1 MSNKKKILIIQKVH
15 DKGMELINNHP
26 NFDVEV
32 TDDVTVENL
41 KSKIKDCDG
50 ASIRIA
56 KLPGEVIE
64 EAKNLKIIS
73 RHGVG
78 YDNIDLKK
86 AKEKDVKIAI
96 TANANAITVAEHVMF
111 VLLNIAKR
119 KDLYDKTVR
128 NGNFKDRNK
137 LPKMIEIWKKNFLIM
152 GFGRIGKSLIKRC
165 LGFEM
170 NVFVYDPF
178 VEKEKIEELGGK
190 KVNNLEE
197 AVQTMDVI
205 SLHMPLTDKTENLIN
220 YDLLKT
226 MKKNCIIINAA
237 RGGIIHEEDLN
248 KALNENLIFGA
259 AVDVFKKEPPDNN
272 NPLLK
277 NEKVFLS
284 PHTAAFTDE
293 CMTRMGKE
301 TIQNLIDFFDNNIDQ
316 SKIVKL

>member
-15 DKGMELINNHP
+15 EKGMELINNHP

-32 TDDVTVENL
+32 TDDTSVENL

-56 KLPGEVIE
+56 KLSGEVIN

-78 YDNIDLKK
+78 YDNIDLKT
-86 AKEKDVKIAI
+86 AKERDIKIAI
-96 TANANAITVAEHVMF
+96 TANANAVTVAEHVMF

-119 KDLYDKTVR
+119 RELYHTTVKE
-128 NGNFKDRNK
+128 GNFKDRNK
-137 LPKMIEIWKKNFLIM
+137 LPKTIEVWKKNFLIM
-152 GFGRIGKSLIKRC
+152 GFGRIGKALIKRC

-178 VEKEKIEELGGK
+178 VDKDTIEKLGGK
-190 KVNNLEE
+190 KVDNIEE
-197 AVQTMDVI
+197 AVKTMDVI
-205 SLHMPLTDKTENLIN
+205 SLHMPLTEKTENLIN
-220 YDLLKT
+220 YNLLKT

-237 RGGIIHEEDLN
+237 RGGIINEEDLN
-248 KALNENLIFGA
+248 KALNEDLIFGA
-259 AVDVFKKEPPDNN
+259 GIDVFKQEPPEND

-277 NEKVFLS
+277 NDKVYLS

-293 CMTRMGKE
+293 CMTRMGVE
-301 TIQNLIDFFDNNIDQ
+301 TIQNIIDYFDDTLEK
-316 SKIVKL
+316 SKIVRL

>member
-15 DKGMELINNHP
+15 EKGMELINNHP

-32 TDDVTVENL
+32 TDDTSVENL

-56 KLPGEVIE
+56 KLSGEVIN

-78 YDNIDLKK
+78 YDNIDLKT
-86 AKEKDVKIAI
+86 AKERDIKIAI
-96 TANANAITVAEHVMF
+96 TANANAVTVAEHVMF

-119 KDLYDKTVR
+119 RELYHTTVKE
-128 NGNFKDRNK
+128 GNFKDRNK
-137 LPKMIEIWKKNFLIM
+137 LPKTIEIWKKNFLIM
-152 GFGRIGKSLIKRC
+152 GFGRIGKALIKRC

-170 NVFVYDPF
+170 NVYVYDPF
-178 VEKEKIEELGGK
+178 VDKDIIDKLGGK
-190 KVNNLEE
+190 KVNNIEE
-197 AVQTMDVI
+197 AVKTMDVI

-220 YDLLKT
+220 YNLLKT

-237 RGGIIHEEDLN
+237 RGGIINEEDLN
-248 KALNENLIFGA
+248 KALNEDLIFGA
-259 AVDVFKKEPPDNN
+259 GIDVFKQEPPEND

-277 NEKVFLS
+277 NNKVYLS

-293 CMTRMGKE
+293 CMTRMGVE
-301 TIQNLIDFFDNNIDQ
+301 TIQNIIDYFDDTLEK
-316 SKIVKL
+316 SKIVRL

>member
-15 DKGMELINNHP
+15 EKGMELINNHP

-32 TDDVTVENL
+32 TDDTSEENL

-56 KLPGEVIE
+56 KLSGEVIN

-78 YDNIDLKK
+78 YDNIDLKT
-86 AKEKDVKIAI
+86 AKERDIKIAI
-96 TANANAITVAEHVMF
+96 TANANAVTVAEHVMF

-119 KDLYDKTVR
+119 RELYHTTVKE
-128 NGNFKDRNK
+128 GNFKYRNK
-137 LPKMIEIWKKNFLIM
+137 LPKTIEIWKKNFLIM
-152 GFGRIGKSLIKRC
+152 GFGRIGKALIKRC

-170 NVFVYDPF
+170 NVYVYDPF
-178 VEKEKIEELGGK
+178 VDKDIIDKLGGE
-190 KVNNLEE
+190 KVNNIEE
-197 AVQTMDVI
+197 AVKTMDVI

-220 YDLLKT
+220 YNLLKT

-237 RGGIIHEEDLN
+237 RGGIINEEDLN
-248 KALNENLIFGA
+248 KALNEDLIFGA
-259 AVDVFKKEPPDNN
+259 GIDVFKKEPPEND

-277 NEKVFLS
+277 NNKVYLS

-293 CMTRMGKE
+293 CMTRMGVE
-301 TIQNLIDFFDNNIDQ
+301 TIQNIIDYFDDTLEK
-316 SKIVKL
+316 SKIVRL

>member
-15 DKGMELINNHP
+15 EKGMELINNHP

-32 TDDVTVENL
+32 TEDTSVENL
-41 KSKIKDCDG
+41 KSKLKDCDG

-56 KLPGEVIE
+56 NLPGETFE

-86 AKEKDVKIAI
+86 AKEKDIKIAI
-96 TANANAITVAEHVMF
+96 TANANAVTVAEYVMF
-111 VLLNIAKR
+111 VLLNIAKG
-119 KDLYDKTVR
+119 KDLFDKTVR
-128 NGNFKDRNK
+128 DGNFKDRNK
-137 LPKMIEIWKKNFLIM
+137 LPKTIEVWKKNFLIM
-152 GFGRIGKSLIKRC
+152 GFGRIGKALIKRC

-178 VEKEKIEELGGK
+178 VDKGKIEELGGK
-190 KVNNLEE
+190 KVEDLAETVRN
-197 AVQTMDVI
+197 MDVI

-226 MKKNCIIINAA
+226 MKKTCIIINAA
-237 RGGIIHEEDLN
+237 RGGIINEEDLD

-259 AVDVFKKEPPDNN
+259 GIDVFKKEPPDEN

-277 NEKVFLS
+277 NEKVYLS
-284 PHTAAFTDE
+284 PHTAAFTEE

-301 TIQNLIDFFDNNIDQ
+301 TIQNIIDFFEEKLEK

>member
-1 MSNKKKILIIQKVH
+1 MSCKKKILIIQKVH

-26 NFDVEV
+26 NFDIEV

-50 ASIRIA
+50 VSIRIA
-56 KLPGEVIE
+56 KLPGEVIA

-96 TANANAITVAEHVMF
+96 TANANAVTVAEHVMF

-128 NGNFKDRNK
+128 DGNFKDRNK
-137 LPKMIEIWKKNFLIM
+137 LPKMIEVWKKNFLIM
-152 GFGRIGKSLIKRC
+152 GFGRIGKALIKRC

-170 NVFVYDPF
+170 NVFVYDPYIND
-178 VEKEKIEELGGK
+178 EKIKSLGGK
-190 KVNNLEE
+190 KVNDLKE
-197 AVQTMDVI
+197 AVKEMDAI
-205 SLHMPLTDKTENLIN
+205 SLHMPLNDETKNIVN
-220 YDLLKT
+220 YDLLRSMKT
-226 MKKNCIIINAA
+226 NCIVVNAA
-237 RGGIIHEEDLN
+237 RGGIINEVDLD
-248 KALNENLIFGA
+248 KALRENLIFGA
-259 AVDVFKKEPPDNN
+259 GLDVFETEPPKSD

-277 NEKVFLS
+277 NDKVFLS
-284 PHTAAFTDE
+284 PHTAAFTEE
-293 CMTRMGKE
+293 CMIRMGKE
-301 TIQNLIDFFDNNIDQ
+301 TIQNIIDFFEKKLDK
-316 SKIVKL
+316 SKIIKL

>member
-15 DKGMELINNHP
+15 EKGMELINNHP

-32 TDDVTVENL
+32 TDDTSVENL

-56 KLPGEVIE
+56 KLSGEVIN

-78 YDNIDLKK
+78 YDNIDLKT
-86 AKEKDVKIAI
+86 AKERDIKIAI
-96 TANANAITVAEHVMF
+96 TANANAVTVAEHVMF

-119 KDLYDKTVR
+119 RELYHTTVKE
-128 NGNFKDRNK
+128 GNFKDRNK
-137 LPKMIEIWKKNFLIM
+137 LPKTIEVWKKNFLIM
-152 GFGRIGKSLIKRC
+152 GFGRIGKALIKRC

-178 VEKEKIEELGGK
+178 VDKDIIDKLGGK
-190 KVNNLEE
+190 KVNNIEE
-197 AVQTMDVI
+197 AVKTMDVI

-220 YDLLKT
+220 YNLLKT

-237 RGGIIHEEDLN
+237 RGGIINEEDLN
-248 KALNENLIFGA
+248 KALNEDLIFGA
-259 AVDVFKKEPPDNN
+259 GIDVFKKEPPEND

-277 NEKVFLS
+277 NDKVYLS

-293 CMTRMGKE
+293 CMTRMGVE
-301 TIQNLIDFFDNNIDQ
+301 TIQNIIDYFDDTLEK
-316 SKIVKL
+316 SKIVRL

>member
-1 MSNKKKILIIQKVH
+1 MSSKKKILIIQKVH

-26 NFDVEV
+26 NFDIEV

-86 AKEKDVKIAI
+86 AKAKNVKIAI
-96 TANANAITVAEHVMF
+96 TANANAVTVAEHVMF

-128 NGNFKDRNK
+128 DGNFKDRNK
-137 LPKMIEIWKKNFLIM
+137 LPKMIEVWKKNFLIV
-152 GFGRIGKSLIKRC
+152 GFGRIGKALIKRC

-170 NVFVYDPF
+170 NVFVYDPYID
-178 VEKEKIEELGGK
+178 KDKIEKFGGK
-190 KVNNLEE
+190 KVDDLKE
-197 AVQTMDVI
+197 AVKTMDVI

-237 RGGIIHEEDLN
+237 RGGIINETDLD
-248 KALNENLIFGA
+248 KALNEELIFGA
-259 AVDVFKKEPPDNN
+259 GIDVFEKEPPEDN

-284 PHTAAFTDE
+284 PHTAAFTEE
-293 CMTRMGKE
+293 CMTRMGME
-301 TIQNLIDFFDNNIDQ
+301 TIQNIIDFFENKIDQ

>member
-1 MSNKKKILIIQKVH
+1 MSKKKILIIQPIHEAGIKLLM
-15 DKGMELINNHP
+15 DNSNYEYEILENLEAQDIKSKISNCDAISIRTAKLSGELINC
-26 NFDVEV
+26 
-32 TDDVTVENL
+32 
-41 KSKIKDCDG
+41 S
-50 ASIRIA
+50 
-56 KLPGEVIE
+56 
-64 EAKNLKIIS
+64 KNLKIIS

-86 AKEKDVKIAI
+86 AKEKNVKIAI
-96 TANANAITVAEHVMF
+96 TANANAVTVAEHVMF

-128 NGNFKDRNK
+128 DGNFKDRNK
-137 LPKMIEIWKKNFLIM
+137 LPKMIEVWKKNFLIM
-152 GFGRIGKSLIKRC
+152 GFGRIGKALIKRC

-178 VEKEKIEELGGK
+178 VEKERIEELGGK
-190 KVNNLEE
+190 KVDDLKE
-197 AVQTMDVI
+197 AVKTMDVI

-237 RGGIIHEEDLN
+237 RGGIIHEEDLD

-259 AVDVFKKEPPDNN
+259 AIDVFKKEPPDNN

-301 TIQNLIDFFDNNIDQ
+301 TIQNLIDFFEEKLEK

>member
-1 MSNKKKILIIQKVH
+1 MSNKKKILVIQKVH

-26 NFDVEV
+26 DFDVEV
-32 TDDVTVENL
+32 TDDVSVENL
-41 KSKIKDCDG
+41 KAKIKDCDG

-56 KLPGEVIE
+56 KLSGEVIN

-78 YDNIDLKK
+78 YDNIDLKT
-86 AKEKDVKIAI
+86 AKERDIKIAI
-96 TANANAITVAEHVMF
+96 TANANAVTVAEHVMF

-119 KDLYDKTVR
+119 RELYHTTVKE
-128 NGNFKDRNK
+128 GNFKDRNK
-137 LPKMIEIWKKNFLIM
+137 LPKTIEVWKKNFLIM
-152 GFGRIGKSLIKRC
+152 GFGRIGKALIKRC

-178 VEKEKIEELGGK
+178 VDKDIIDKLGGK
-190 KVNNLEE
+190 KVNNIEE
-197 AVQTMDVI
+197 AVKTMDVI

-220 YDLLKT
+220 YNLLKT

-237 RGGIIHEEDLN
+237 RGGIINEEDLN
-248 KALNENLIFGA
+248 KALNEDLIFGA
-259 AVDVFKKEPPDNN
+259 GIDVFKQEPPEND

-277 NEKVFLS
+277 NDKVYLS

-293 CMTRMGKE
+293 CMTRMGVE
-301 TIQNLIDFFDNNIDQ
+301 TIQNIIDYFDDTLEK
-316 SKIVKL
+316 SKIVRL